1 MRWNGEDNNIFQLSL
16 TLRYLPL
23 PEFNILKAENKWC
36 SSPSKLNN
44 FKKFILL
51 KIKMQNL
58 YGRPCDRATLKCR
71 NAG

>member
-1 MRWNGEDNNIFQLSL
+1 
-16 TLRYLPL
+16 L